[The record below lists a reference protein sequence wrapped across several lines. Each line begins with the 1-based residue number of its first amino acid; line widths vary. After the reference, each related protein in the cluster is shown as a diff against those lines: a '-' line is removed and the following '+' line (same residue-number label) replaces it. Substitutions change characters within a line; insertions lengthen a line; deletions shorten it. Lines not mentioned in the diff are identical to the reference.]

1 MPVNMD
7 SLFGIHE
14 RSLLLRSKRANLL
27 ASNLANVDTPNYKAK
42 DLDFSALLQ
51 DAKKQVSTRQTGN
64 HTSHFTLANSGG
76 QNSNSAIKY
85 RNPLQPSLD
94 GNTVENHMEQGRFSE
109 NAVRYQAT
117 LQFIGGR
124 TKGLIRALR
133 GE

>member
-14 RSLLLRSKRANLL
+14 RSLLLRSKRANLI
-27 ASNLANVDTPNYKAK
+27 ASNLANVDTPNYKAR
-42 DLDFSALLQ
+42 DLDFSTILKDAGRQLSVRKTNRHSSHIAL
-51 DAKKQVSTRQTGN
+51 
-64 HTSHFTLANSGG
+64 SGAAG
-76 QNSNSAIKY
+76 QSFNTAVKY

-124 TKGLIRALR
+124 SKGLIRALR